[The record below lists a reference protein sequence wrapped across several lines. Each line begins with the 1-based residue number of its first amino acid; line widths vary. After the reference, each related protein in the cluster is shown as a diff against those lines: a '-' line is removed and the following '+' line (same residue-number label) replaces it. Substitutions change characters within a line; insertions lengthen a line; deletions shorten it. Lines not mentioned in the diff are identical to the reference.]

1 MKITSIALAALPLA
15 AAGELPV
22 DCVAFQD
29 SGSSPESTLGMGRC
43 LESGDAIC
51 SSTGS
56 WAFGIDRTDGTVK
69 LWEDDRVSSFLLLMP
84 IRSFKSIRISDAMPE
99 LSRIFAARSAPL
111 CSTPLGAGR
120 EVHQSFIHMYIYI
133 YT

>member
-15 AAGELPV
+15 AAAGELPV
-22 DCVAFQD
+22 ACVAFQD

-56 WAFGIDRTDGTVK
+56 WAFGIDRADGTVK
-69 LWEDDRVSSFLLLMP
+69 LWEDGRVSKF
-84 IRSFKSIRISDAMPE
+84 
-99 LSRIFAARSAPL
+99 
-111 CSTPLGAGR
+111 CCCC
-120 EVHQSFIHMYIYI
+120 
-133 YT
+133 

>member
-15 AAGELPV
+15 AAAAEQLAGELPV

-29 SGSSPESTLGMGRC
+29 ADSPSLESSTASSTLGMGRC
-43 LESGDAIC
+43 LQSGDAIC

-69 LWEDDRVSSFLLLMP
+69 LWEDDRVSF
-84 IRSFKSIRISDAMPE
+84 
-99 LSRIFAARSAPL
+99 
-111 CSTPLGAGR
+111 CC
-120 EVHQSFIHMYIYI
+120 
-133 YT
+133 

>member
-15 AAGELPV
+15 AAEKLAGGLPV

-29 SGSSPESTLGMGRC
+29 SDSSESTLGMGRC
-43 LESGDAIC
+43 LKSGDAIC

-69 LWEDDRVSSFLLLMP
+69 LWEDDRVSF
-84 IRSFKSIRISDAMPE
+84 
-99 LSRIFAARSAPL
+99 
-111 CSTPLGAGR
+111 CC
-120 EVHQSFIHMYIYI
+120 
-133 YT
+133 